1 MFTAVKLADGCS
13 ITGMGFVG
21 FDAAFDAT
29 DTKGVRISNVR
40 VDGRV
45 VMKGARAKDLTVTN
59 ITHSYRPT
67 PKLLAFAIWRVIYGD
82 V

>member
-1 MFTAVKLADGCS
+1 MFTAFRLADGS
-13 ITGMGFVG
+13 SVTGIGLVG

-29 DTKGVRISNVR
+29 DTKGVRISDVR

-45 VMKGARAKDLTVTN
+45 VMKGARVRDLTATN

-67 PKLLAFAIWRVIYGD
+67 PNLLAFAIGRVIHGD